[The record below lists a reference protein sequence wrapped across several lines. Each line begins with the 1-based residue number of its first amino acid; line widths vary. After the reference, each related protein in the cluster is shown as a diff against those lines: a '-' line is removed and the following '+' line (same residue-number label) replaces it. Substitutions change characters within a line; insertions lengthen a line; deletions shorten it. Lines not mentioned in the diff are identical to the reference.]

1 MSKFSKN
8 SIHGLMEQA
17 SHTELEPQLQ
27 DYAKTLGL
35 TIVDKADEANE
46 TAITRDDAVSR
57 LRAEQEQ
64 LFAMMTGVD
73 FDGEK
78 LNVPQI
84 TMKEAL
90 TTSDAS
96 IVFPR
101 VISQIL
107 QEPQEP
113 NLFLMNQIADKIILP
128 ASAPILIEF
137 PTVSAIQAQ
146 DMSEGQEYAVQ
157 NPAFGEYMTSLRI
170 RKIGTAVALTEE
182 IIKYSLWNLV
192 ALHLRLMAA
201 AIDRKIEKN
210 LYTAM
215 VNTAQNVF
223 DNESATTEYRTTG
236 VTSAQAA
243 NGSWS
248 YFDLVKMM
256 GVALGNKKQGSHLLT
271 HPLAWPIL
279 AQDPLMMANFFHGGQ
294 MGQGIWTREPAFD
307 QQAAMPFGVQYVP
320 YYNIAFTENY
330 TLTGALSGQGA
341 SLVTDMYLLDKSD
354 SLFMATAGEKEMDQ
368 MDNWFK
374 DALMMK
380 ARQYVAVSAK
390 DGGKGMLS
398 AKKIRVV
405 RNYEALFTVRTVAA

>member
-1 MSKFSKN
+1 MSKFSN
-8 SIHGLMEQA
+8 ETIHGLMERA
-17 SHTELEPQLQ
+17 SRTELEPQLR
-27 DYAKTLGL
+27 DYAKVLGL
-35 TIVDKADEANE
+35 SIVDSKDEANDA
-46 TAITRDDAVSR
+46 AITRDDLVAR
-57 LRAEQEQ
+57 LRSEQEQ
-64 LFAMMTGVD
+64 VYAMITGED

-78 LNVPQI
+78 LDVPQVSI
-84 TMKEAL
+84 KEAL
-90 TTSDAS
+90 NTSDAS

-113 NLFLMNQIADKIILP
+113 NLFLMNQIADKIVLP
-128 ASAPILIEF
+128 ANAPSLIEF

-157 NPAFGEYMTSLRI
+157 NPSFGEFMTSLRI

-182 IIKYSLWNLV
+182 IIKHSLWNLV

-223 DNESATTEYRTTG
+223 DNESATAEYRTTG
-236 VTSAQAA
+236 VTSTQAV
-243 NGSWS
+243 NGSFS

-256 GVALGNKKQGSHLLT
+256 SVALGNKKTGSHLLT

-294 MGQGIWTREPAFD
+294 MGQGAWTRAPQFD
-307 QQAAMPFGVQYVP
+307 QQAAMPFGIQYVP

-390 DGGKGMLS
+390 DGGKGMFS

-405 RNYEALFTVRTVAA
+405 RNYEALFTVRTIAS